1 MASSLR
7 HHINAY
13 TNLHI
18 SKTNIVFIP
27 LSQQHTRSK
36 PFSINQTSMPF
47 GSFFDGSNPFSSG
60 RSSRRDAYSSS
71 SSGPYSYGSSSSSR
85 MDSPFSQPYGD
96 FTSQSRCETI
106 GSTRLG
112 RAASQRNPY
121 DSRYKYRDLSPMRT
135 SERPRTYTNEHSYN
149 DHRSVSPLGS
159 SRVEQPST
167 TSMLLGSM
175 GRPSTSSTRTS
186 SSRYDSSY
194 ATPSYA
200 SSFREPQQTSFTID
214 RGYERPSTSGGY
226 GGGLYRSS
234 AVRGGEAP
242 RRMGSDGEYGP
253 HLGSQRRLQMG
264 SNFQNGGFNWMDF

>member
-1 MASSLR
+1 
-7 HHINAY
+7 
-13 TNLHI
+13 
-18 SKTNIVFIP
+18 
-27 LSQQHTRSK
+27 
-36 PFSINQTSMPF
+36 MPF
-47 GSFFDGSNPFSSG
+47 GSFFGGENPFSTG

-71 SSGPYSYGSSSSSR
+71 SSDPYSYGSSSSSI

-96 FTSQSRCETI
+96 FTSQSRCETT
-106 GSTRLG
+106 GSSRLG
-112 RAASQRNPY
+112 RAASQREPY

-135 SERPRTYTNEHSYN
+135 SERPRAYTNKHSYD

-159 SRVEQPST
+159 SRFEQPST
-167 TSMLLGSM
+167 TSRLLGSM
-175 GRPSTSSTRTS
+175 GRSSTSSS
-186 SSRYDSSY
+186 SSRYGSGASSY

-200 SSFREPQQTSFTID
+200 SNFREPQQTSFTID

-242 RRMGSDGEYGP
+242 RRMGSDGEYGA
-253 HLGSQRRLQMG
+253 HLGSQRRPQMG